1 MEPRL
6 KTNSKDHYQTD
17 SCHKIMSSY
26 DRLTNIYFSAF
37 SARIEP
43 RDVHRP
49 NRSASAAFKNDYAL
63 SINWCLWI
71 VLVIIVCYSTPC
83 VRVGRKE
90 SVSANQRLVSVR
102 K

>member
-43 RDVHRP
+43 RTSTAP
-49 NRSASAAFKNDYAL
+49 TAA
-63 SINWCLWI
+63 
-71 VLVIIVCYSTPC
+71 P
-83 VRVGRKE
+83 
-90 SVSANQRLVSVR
+90 RLPSR
-102 K
+102 MITH

>member
-43 RDVHRP
+43 LDVHR
-49 NRSASAAFKNDYAL
+49 SAPAAFNNDYAL
-63 SINWCLWI
+63 SINWRLWI